1 MDEGFLRLSR
11 KFFSNEM
18 WKVARKFS
26 ECEAWLDLIQS
37 ARFEA
42 TDKAYSELIGG
53 REISYTRGQY
63 PASISFLM
71 KRWQWSEKK
80 VRYFLAKLKKRG
92 MITTCN
98 KQGMTVITLCNYDE
112 YNPVKGRQRN
122 VDKGIDNNKEI
133 SGLNHALG
141 ELRAELRAAAEK
153 MAQKIEELGQAK
165 GNNKKKDEEDNNIPP
180 TPPKGGGK
188 KNKPK
193 EINSKARLLFEQHFR
208 ETFGAD
214 YYWTAKDAG
223 AMSQLLN
230 KLKFQREQKKMDVSD
245 DSLLYALQYLLSSVK
260 EGWIF
265 DNFSVTNINSKFNEI
280 VAQAKNGNYRKPD
293 TKPDES
299 SAGIKSIVF
308 GKQS

>member
-112 YNPVKGRQRN
+112 YNPVKGRQRD

-141 ELRAELRAAAEK
+141 ELRAELRATAEK

-214 YYWTAKDAG
+214 YYWIAKDAG

-299 SAGIKSIVF
+299 SVGIKSIVF